1 LRRTTTGNGKPP
13 KETNRMRELWAKID
27 SGLAPKEKT
36 AVIGKTAKYVSAFIA
51 EPQDAELAKEAGAKE
66 IASPTEKAEIKVIK
80 GLKEA
85 AEARQAGKRTCVLVT
100 VKTRADEAKIEAATE
115 ASVDFV
121 VVECPDWKVI
131 PLENLIAK
139 VHGKT
144 KLLAAVSSAQEA
156 KTALE
161 TLEIGVDGIAAY
173 TSNVVEITKI
183 REIIEETRT
192 RTDEAESADTI
203 PLLPAKVVG
212 VKPLSSGARVCI
224 DTCDLMK
231 EGEGLL
237 VGCQSNGLFLVEA
250 EVHETPFVAPRP
262 FRVNAGSISLY
273 VLAPDGKT
281 RYLSEL
287 KAGDEVL
294 VVDREGRQRTTN
306 IGRVKIEWR
315 PLLMIEAECR
325 GKIVKTI
332 LQNAETIRV
341 VTDDGS
347 KPVKDVKAG
356 DTVIVRFEEGGR
368 HFGTLVKEEKVIER

>member
-1 LRRTTTGNGKPP
+1 
-13 KETNRMRELWAKID
+13 MRELWAKVNPALYSKEKKVFI
-27 SGLAPKEKT
+27 EKT
-36 AVIGKTAKYVSAFIA
+36 AAIVSAYMV
-51 EPQDAELAKEAGAKE
+51 EPQDLEIAKNAGAKTTVSPDEKGDIFLIKNLKE
-66 IASPTEKAEIKVIK
+66 IAKAK
-80 GLKEA
+80 
-85 AEARQAGKRTCVLVT
+85 QNGKKTCISVT
-100 VKTRADEAKIEAATE
+100 VKSQRDEAQIEAAAE
-115 ASVDFV
+115 ASVDYTL
-121 VVECPDWKVI
+121 VECPYWKVI

-144 KLLAAVSSAQEA
+144 NLLAIVSNAEEA

-161 TLEIGVDGIAAY
+161 TLELGVDGIAVD
-173 TSNVVEITKI
+173 TSNVDEILKI
-183 REIIEETRT
+183 NEIIKETKTRT
-192 RTDEAESADTI
+192 AEIESAEAI
-203 PLLPAKVVG
+203 KLLPAKVSEI
-212 VKPLSSGARVCI
+212 KPLSSGARVCI

-273 VLAPDGKT
+273 VLAPGGKT

-294 VVDREGRQRTTN
+294 IVDRNGRQRTTN

-315 PLLMIEAECR
+315 PLLMIEAECQGR
-325 GKIVKTI
+325 TVKTI

-341 VTDDGS
+341 VTEDGS
-347 KPVKDVKAG
+347 KPIKDLKVG
-356 DTVIVRFEEGGR
+356 DTVLVRFEEGGR

>member
-1 LRRTTTGNGKPP
+1 
-13 KETNRMRELWAKID
+13 MRELWVKINPNLT
-27 SGLAPKEKT
+27 SKEKKAVVEKT
-36 AVIGKTAKYVSAFIA
+36 ATLVSVFMV
-51 EPQDAELAKEAGAKE
+51 EPQDLELAKESGAKTT
-66 IASPTEKAEIKVIK
+66 ASPTEKGDIMIVEGPKEIAKARQTGKKTCIFVTVKSKADETKIVA
-80 GLKEA
+80 A
-85 AEARQAGKRTCVLVT
+85 AEASTDYVA
-100 VKTRADEAKIEAATE
+100 
-115 ASVDFV
+115 
-121 VVECPDWKVI
+121 VECPDWKVI

-139 VHGKT
+139 VYGKT
-144 KLLAAVSSAQEA
+144 KLLAVALSVQEA

-161 TLEIGVDGIAAY
+161 TLEIGVDGIVTY
-173 TSNVVEITKI
+173 QTNVNEILKISEVIKETK
-183 REIIEETRT
+183 T
-192 RTDEAESADTI
+192 RTDEEESIKTI
-203 PLLPAKVVG
+203 SLLPARVTEI
-212 VKPLSSGARVCI
+212 KPLSSGARVCI
-224 DTCDLMK
+224 DTCDLMR

-294 VVDREGRQRTTN
+294 IVDRNGRPRTTN

-325 GKIVKTI
+325 GKTVKTI

-341 VTDDGS
+341 VTEKGS
-347 KPVKDVKAG
+347 KSVKDVKVG
-356 DTVIVRFEEGGR
+356 DTVMVRFEEGGR

>member
-1 LRRTTTGNGKPP
+1 
-13 KETNRMRELWAKID
+13 MRELWVKIGPD
-27 SGLAPKEKT
+27 LTLKEKK
-36 AVIGKTAKYVSAFIA
+36 AVIRKTAKYVSVFIV
-51 EPQDAELAKEAGAKE
+51 EPQDAELAKEAGAKAA
-66 IASPTEKAEIKVIK
+66 ASPTEKGDVTIIESV
-80 GLKEA
+80 KEA
-85 AEARQAGKRTCVLVT
+85 VKAKQAGKKTCILAT
-100 VKTRADEAKIEAATE
+100 VKTRADEAKIEAAAE
-115 ASVDFV
+115 ASIDYV

-144 KLLAAVSSAQEA
+144 KLLAAVSSVQEA

-173 TSNVVEITKI
+173 LSNVNEITKI
-183 REIIEETRT
+183 SEVIEETKT
-192 RTDEAESADTI
+192 RTDEVESSRMMQ
-203 PLLPAKVVG
+203 LLPAKVTEI
-212 VKPLSSGARVCI
+212 KPLSSGARVCI
-224 DTCDLMK
+224 DTCDLMR

-294 VVDREGRQRTTN
+294 IVDRNGKQRTTN

-325 GKIVKTI
+325 GKTVKTI

-341 VTDDGS
+341 VTEDGS
-347 KPVKDVKAG
+347 KSVKDVKAG